1 MGQVV
6 GNQDGV
12 GYRTVEAVASVN
24 ADGQII
30 GGASAP
36 VQVAATTPLPT
47 TNAVIDSTGQPFNLD
62 ACTHVYARNILGR
75 PLTDTATDGTSTWVK
90 TYSYDAQLSDVRR
103 EYLQRDFTAL
113 EAQYADTIRLQKKAK
128 DAQAKAAVRVRAAAD
143 AAVLRDSLDRLRDAA
158 DTALRESS
166 DSIAACTDHGA
177 TITELFGQCAS
188 RYGEVAG
195 EADKWVN
202 EALTLREAWPK

>member
-47 TNAVIDSTGQPFNLD
+47 TNAVIDSTGQPFSLD
-62 ACTHVYARNILGR
+62 ACAHTYGYSAGLLV
-75 PLTDTATDGTSTWVK
+75 TDTATDGTSTWVK
-90 TYSYDAQLSDVRR
+90 TYSYTSGNL
-103 EYLQRDFTAL
+103 
-113 EAQYADTIRLQKKAK
+113 
-128 DAQAKAAVRVRAAAD
+128 
-143 AAVLRDSLDRLRDAA
+143 
-158 DTALRESS
+158 
-166 DSIAACTDHGA
+166 TDE
-177 TITELFGQCAS
+177 T
-188 RYGEVAG
+188 
-195 EADKWVN
+195 KWV
-202 EALTLREAWPK
+202 KQ

>member
-6 GNQDGV
+6 GNQFGDGK
-12 GYRTVEAVASVN
+12 RTVDAVASVN

-30 GGASAP
+30 GSSSAP

-113 EAQYADTIRLQKKAK
+113 EAQYADTIRLTKEGK
-128 DAQAKAAVRVRAAAD
+128 R
-143 AAVLRDSLDRLRDAA
+143 
-158 DTALRESS
+158 
-166 DSIAACTDHGA
+166 
-177 TITELFGQCAS
+177 CAS
-188 RYGEVAG
+188 KSSG
-195 EADKWVN
+195 
-202 EALTLREAWPK
+202 TCPCCCC